1 MKIFI
6 IDPQMT
12 MTDYFTADE
21 FNKEVIKELRSY
33 GVELYEVNI
42 KNIGRMKVSLSNDAI
57 VIVYNEHDVSEQ
69 ETGDV
74 KKLLLKA
81 LEKGARIWPVAID
94 RRARTPME
102 VISDKQSYDV
112 WEQLRCRDLDGKYLG
127 TIAKIFSRK
136 LVARVFPTCYCEEG
150 EIFLSHRRLDGEEI
164 TAKIY
169 DKILM
174 QAKESTPFRD
184 VVNVKVGDAA
194 QEVIDKVMESSDVF
208 VFLHTPKSAESEWI
222 LKELRFALLRNI
234 PILWVQIDNADIN
247 KLKMK
252 PSDKPHLIYKSEE
265 FYCDNQLVE
274 IVDTILQ
281 KAFELVMDRSNQILG
296 YID

>member
-102 VISDKQSYDV
+102 VI
-112 WEQLRCRDLDGKYLG
+112 
-127 TIAKIFSRK
+127 
-136 LVARVFPTCYCEEG
+136 
-150 EIFLSHRRLDGEEI
+150 
-164 TAKIY
+164 
-169 DKILM
+169 
-174 QAKESTPFRD
+174 
-184 VVNVKVGDAA
+184 
-194 QEVIDKVMESSDVF
+194 
-208 VFLHTPKSAESEWI
+208 
-222 LKELRFALLRNI
+222 
-234 PILWVQIDNADIN
+234 
-247 KLKMK
+247 
-252 PSDKPHLIYKSEE
+252 
-265 FYCDNQLVE
+265 
-274 IVDTILQ
+274 
-281 KAFELVMDRSNQILG
+281 
-296 YID
+296 